1 MKKHTPWGVTQG
13 AVILAPGII
22 SYETASHGGIW
33 LSKSRQAEMGN
44 RSDNWLKNPE
54 WWEEDVDW
62 AIPYVF
68 FAKAIKEHGHA
79 YKFENNLKQAQ
90 MTLKWKGERRN

>member
-1 MKKHTPWGVTQG
+1 MRKYTPWGVTQG

-44 RSDNWLKNPE
+44 RSDNWLKNLCVLRKSNQGTWPCLQVRE
-54 WWEEDVDW
+54 QSKTGTNDTQNEQ
-62 AIPYVF
+62 
-68 FAKAIKEHGHA
+68 
-79 YKFENNLKQAQ
+79 LK
-90 MTLKWKGERRN
+90 TKGDQKNG